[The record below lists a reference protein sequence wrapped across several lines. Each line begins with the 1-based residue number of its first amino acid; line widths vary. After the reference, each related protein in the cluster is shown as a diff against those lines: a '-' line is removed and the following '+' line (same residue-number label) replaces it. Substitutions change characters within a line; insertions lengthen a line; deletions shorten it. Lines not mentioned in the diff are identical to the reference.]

1 MDTIIVHGYMSTF
14 GAIHG
19 ENKMLI
25 KLTNAADSFLG
36 KPLLLNTDHII
47 SIFEVQL
54 EGTEEVLTQVYADTR
69 ESWTVKETVQ
79 EIYDMLN

>member
-1 MDTIIVHGYMSTF
+1 MLIF

-25 KLTNAADSFLG
+25 KLTNAAESYLG
-36 KPLLLNTDHII
+36 KPVLLNTDHII
-47 SIFEVQL
+47 SVFEIQL
-54 EGTEEVLTQVYADTR
+54 EGTEEVLTQVYATTK

-79 EIYDMLN
+79 EIYAMLN

>member
-1 MDTIIVHGYMSTF
+1 MSTF

-25 KLTNAADSFLG
+25 KLTNASDSFLG
-36 KPLLLNTDHII
+36 KPVLLNTDHII

-54 EGTEEVLTQVYADTR
+54 EGTEEVLTQVYATTK
-69 ESWTVKETVQ
+69 ESWTVKETVA
-79 EIYDMLN
+79 EIYAMLN